1 MGTKKTLLSGESYKI
16 YHQCFDDK
24 NIYLNLSE
32 IEVEKSEGDGH
43 TLVIPIWLWEK
54 IRRVPALVDLS
65 LAKTTDQEI
74 ENKIVSEVN
83 SRIRELSLF
92 GYDDDIMAKFIRIS
106 DHLKFG
112 SVSADKEEQI
122 RKGISYYMQEREN
135 QRKVIK
141 KIES

>member
-24 NIYLNLSE
+24 NIYLDLSE
-32 IEVEKSEGDGH
+32 IEVEKSENNGH

-65 LAKTTDQEI
+65 LAKMTDQEI

-92 GYDDDIMAKFIRIS
+92 AYDNDIMAKFIRIS
-106 DHLKFG
+106 DHIKFG

>member
-1 MGTKKTLLSGESYKI
+1 MGTKKILLSGESYKI

-24 NIYLNLSE
+24 NIYLDLSE
-32 IEVEKSEGDGH
+32 IEVEKSENNGH

-65 LAKTTDQEI
+65 LAKMTDQEI
-74 ENKIVSEVN
+74 ENKIVCEVN

-92 GYDDDIMAKFIRIS
+92 GYDNDIMAKFIRIS
-106 DHLKFG
+106 DHIKFG

-135 QRKVIK
+135 QRTVIK

>member
-24 NIYLNLSE
+24 NIYLDLSE
-32 IEVEKSEGDGH
+32 IEVEKSENNGH

-65 LAKTTDQEI
+65 LAKMTDQEI

-92 GYDDDIMAKFIRIS
+92 GYDNDIMAKFIRIS
-106 DHLKFG
+106 DHIKFG

-135 QRKVIK
+135 QRTVIK

>member
-24 NIYLNLSE
+24 NIYLDLSE
-32 IEVEKSEGDGH
+32 IEVEKSENNGH

-65 LAKTTDQEI
+65 LAKMTDQEI
-74 ENKIVSEVN
+74 ENKIVCEVN

-92 GYDDDIMAKFIRIS
+92 GYDNDIMAKFIRIS
-106 DHLKFG
+106 DHIKFG

>member
-24 NIYLNLSE
+24 NIYLDLSE
-32 IEVEKSEGDGH
+32 IEVEKSENNGH

-65 LAKTTDQEI
+65 LAKMTDQEI

-92 GYDDDIMAKFIRIS
+92 GYDNDIMAKFIRIS
-106 DHLKFG
+106 DHIKFG

>member
-24 NIYLNLSE
+24 NIYLDLSE
-32 IEVEKSEGDGH
+32 IEVEKSENNGH

-65 LAKTTDQEI
+65 LAKMTDQEI
-74 ENKIVSEVN
+74 ENKIVCEVN

-92 GYDDDIMAKFIRIS
+92 AYDNDIMAKFIRIS
-106 DHLKFG
+106 DHIKFG